1 LTGQAAQSE
10 EEVIVARKTPIERY
24 RNIGISAHIDAG
36 KTTTTERIL
45 FYTGVSHKMGEVHD
59 GAAVMDWMEQERE
72 RGITITSAATTCFWK
87 GMEGNLP
94 EHRINI
100 IDTPGHVDFTIEV
113 ERSMRVLDG
122 ACMVYDSVGGV
133 QPQSETVWRQA
144 VKYGVPR
151 LAFIN
156 KMDRVGADFF
166 KVYRQMRERLRGNPV
181 PIQVPIGAED
191 HFQGVVDLVRM
202 KAIYWDDASQGMKFE
217 IRDIPAELMDTC
229 KEWREKML
237 EAAAEADEELMN
249 KYLEGHALSEE
260 DIKKGLRK
268 RTIANEIVPMLCGSA
283 FKNKGVQAMLDAV
296 VDYMP
301 APTDIPP
308 VTGEL
313 ENGKEGER
321 RASDDEPFAGLA
333 FKIMTDPYVGQLI
346 FFRVYSGVVN
356 SGDSI
361 YNPIKDKKERI
372 GRLLQMHANQ
382 REEIKEVRA
391 GDIAAAVGLREAT
404 TGDTICDPDHPIV
417 LERMV
422 FPEPVISQAVE
433 PKTKADQEKMGIALN
448 RLAQEDPSF
457 RVHTDEESGQT
468 IISGM
473 GELHLEILVD
483 RMKREFGV
491 EASVGKP
498 QVAYRETI
506 RKTVEAVEGK
516 FIKQSGGRG
525 QYGHVVLK
533 VEPAP
538 GKGFEFVDAIKGGV
552 VPREFIPAVEK
563 GLKETLPNGV
573 LAGYPVVDVK
583 VTLFYGSYHE
593 VDSNENAF
601 KMAASIGFKEGMR
614 RAHPVLLEP
623 IMAVEVE
630 TPENFMGNVI
640 GDLMARRGV
649 LQGQED
655 VAGTMVIKA
664 QVPLAEM
671 FGYST
676 AMRSL
681 SQGRAT
687 YTMEFK
693 HYAEAPKNVAD
704 SIINQKAAA

>member
-1 LTGQAAQSE
+1 
-10 EEVIVARKTPIERY
+10 VARKTPIDRY

-45 FYTGVSHKMGEVHD
+45 FYTGVSHKIGEVHD
-59 GAAVMDWMEQERE
+59 GATVMDWMEQERE

-87 GMEGNLP
+87 GMDGLLP

-122 ACMVYDSVGGV
+122 ACMVYCAVGGV

-144 VKYGVPR
+144 NKYKVPR
-151 LAFIN
+151 LAFVN
-156 KMDRVGADFF
+156 KMDRTGANFF
-166 KVYRQMRERLRGNPV
+166 KVYDQMKLRLKANPV
-181 PIQVPIGAED
+181 PIQIPIGAEEN
-191 HFQGVVDLVRM
+191 FEGVVDLIKM
-202 KAIYWDDASQGMKFE
+202 KAIYWDDSTQGMKFDMRE
-217 IRDIPAELMDTC
+217 VPADLLPLA
-229 KEWREKML
+229 KEWREKMV
-237 EAAAEADEELMN
+237 ESAAEANEALMN
-249 KYLEGHALSEE
+249 KYLESGELTVEE
-260 DIKKGLRK
+260 IKAGLRE
-268 RTIANEIVPMLCGSA
+268 RTIKCEMVPMLCGSA
-283 FKNKGVQAMLDAV
+283 FKNKGVQAMLDGV

-308 VTGEL
+308 VKGEL
-313 ENGKEGER
+313 ENGGPTER
-321 RASDDEPFAGLA
+321 RAADDEPFSGLA

-361 YNPIKDKKERI
+361 YNPVKFKKERI

-404 TGDTICDPDHPIV
+404 TGDTLCDPDKIII

-506 RKTVEAVEGK
+506 RKIVPEVEGK

-525 QYGHVVLK
+525 QYGHVVLR
-533 VEPAP
+533 VEPQEM
-538 GKGFEFVDAIKGGV
+538 GKGFEFVDQIKGGT

-563 GLKETLPNGV
+563 GVRETLPNGV

-583 VTLFYGSYHE
+583 VTLHYGSYHE

-601 KMAASIGFKEGMR
+601 KMAASMAFKEGMR
-614 RAHPVLLEP
+614 RASPVLLEP

-630 TPENFMGNVI
+630 TPTDFVGNVI
-640 GDLMARRGV
+640 GDLSSRRGV

-655 VAGTMVIKA
+655 VAGIMVIKA
-664 QVPLAEM
+664 EVPLAEM

-676 AMRSL
+676 TMRSL

-693 HYAEAPKNVAD
+693 HYAEAPKNVAE
-704 SIINQKAAA
+704 SIINQKAAAD

>member
-1 LTGQAAQSE
+1 
-10 EEVIVARKTPIERY
+10 VARKTPIERY

-87 GMEGNLP
+87 GMDASFP

-144 VKYGVPR
+144 NKYKVPR
-151 LAFIN
+151 LAFVN

-166 KVYRQMRERLRGNPV
+166 KVFRQMKERLRGNPV
-181 PIQVPIGAED
+181 PIQIPIGAEEN
-191 HFQGVVDLVRM
+191 FKGVVDLVRM
-202 KAIYWDDASQGMKFE
+202 KAIFWDEASQGMKFE
-217 IRDIPAELMDTC
+217 FKEIPADLKELA
-229 KEWREKML
+229 KEWHDKMV
-237 EAAAEADEELMN
+237 EVAAEADDELTH
-249 KYLEGHALSEE
+249 KYLEGHDLSAE

-268 RTIANEIVPMLCGSA
+268 RTIANQIVPMLCGSA

-296 VDYMP
+296 IDYMP

-308 VTGEL
+308 VKGEL

-321 RASDDEPFAGLA
+321 KASDDEPFAGLA

-356 SGDSI
+356 SGDTI

-382 REEIKEVRA
+382 REEIKEVCA

-404 TGDTICDPDHPIV
+404 TGDTICDPDDPIV
-417 LERMV
+417 LERMI

-506 RKTVEAVEGK
+506 RRVVPEVEGK

-533 VEPAP
+533 IEPQEP
-538 GKGFEFVDAIKGGV
+538 GKGFEFVDAIKGGA
-552 VPREFIPAVEK
+552 VPREYIPAVEK
-563 GLKETLPNGV
+563 GLRETLPAGV

-704 SIINQKAAA
+704 SIINQKAAAD